1 MTIADLEPLMQ
12 QAPDQQMM
20 VTEDQKQELACILS
34 RPLYTCLSCGVTMS
48 DKAERLRHGY
58 FTEIGASVGED
69 EMGWPSVEPYMV
81 HYEGY
86 PRTGGKAATMS
97 EIEYFQRTA
106 IFFNLV
112 LCEASEHIF
121 KTGCSTALD
130 LFCVN
135 FAGCCGGAPSSA
147 DAELLRSSL
156 DDHFFNEIFNAHFG
170 GTMLRAPL
178 PSEAV
183 WGDAVVC
190 DLRESLQGFELR
202 EGHVYHPCR
211 VVFRQGKQGLVVE
224 AIVTGGAGS
233 PETAYRPDTGTPEEW
248 LWAKRQAVAGALQR
262 HQYQEHLVYGHMV
275 METFVAL
282 AYKYLSPEHYAFK
295 LLGPVSGD
303 VGFVN
308 RSWGMDML
316 VNGTGEPINAWCIGK
331 VTPRALLSEAG
342 VLSQILHAQRSFE
355 ARKSWFWFDE
365 GGYVMG
371 GCGVQESIPFVVR
384 DTARRFFDVTLAW
397 TSSVVEAFWQ
407 EEDHALRSWW
417 EAIWWKQM
425 QPARRDLSRA
435 SLARL
440 LATCI
445 VQATYIHDLAH
456 EVWLPENYA
465 GLQLNLVHRGGRST
479 DPADYLPTHEAQ
491 RRLRLS
497 LMALNGSSLE
507 SPLLCYRKVFKED
520 RLQEALRAF
529 EDGLVR
535 IVQATPSVTHVG
547 SMSH

>member
-130 LFCVN
+130 LFFVN
-135 FAGCCGGAPSSA
+135 FAGCCGGAPTSA
-147 DAELLRSSL
+147 DTELLRSSL

-178 PSEAV
+178 PSEAI

-233 PETAYRPDTGTPEEW
+233 PETAYRPDTGTPEE
-248 LWAKRQAVAGALQR
+248 
-262 HQYQEHLVYGHMV
+262 HLVYGHMV

-282 AYKYLSPEHYAFK
+282 AYKHLSPEHYAFK

-365 GGYVMG
+365 GGY
-371 GCGVQESIPFVVR
+371 E
-384 DTARRFFDVTLAW
+384 T
-397 TSSVVEAFWQ
+397 
-407 EEDHALRSWW
+407 
-417 EAIWWKQM
+417 
-425 QPARRDLSRA
+425 
-435 SLARL
+435 RL
-440 LATCI
+440 L
-445 VQATYIHDLAH
+445 L
-456 EVWLPENYA
+456 EV
-465 GLQLNLVHRGGRST
+465 
-479 DPADYLPTHEAQ
+479 D
-491 RRLRLS
+491 
-497 LMALNGSSLE
+497 
-507 SPLLCYRKVFKED
+507 
-520 RLQEALRAF
+520 
-529 EDGLVR
+529 
-535 IVQATPSVTHVG
+535 
-547 SMSH
+547 